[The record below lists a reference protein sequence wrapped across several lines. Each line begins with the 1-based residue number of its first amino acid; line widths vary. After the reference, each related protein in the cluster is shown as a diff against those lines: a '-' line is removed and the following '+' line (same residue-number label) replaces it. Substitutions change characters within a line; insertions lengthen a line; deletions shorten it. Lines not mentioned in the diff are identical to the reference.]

1 MRALIYA
8 FNYEI
13 GRIEVSF
20 KLVMNLTN
28 SGYTLERI
36 SEYLEIPLKEVK
48 EMVADLR
55 WYKLIENETDK
66 NTDSTEENSNQKEDQ
81 EA

>member
-1 MRALIYA
+1 M
-8 FNYEI
+8 
-13 GRIEVSF
+13 
-20 KLVMNLTN
+20 MNLTN